1 MNSKH
6 IQAIIDSITLILM
19 HDKFDTLVFRKK
31 ALKDVSLHD
40 QKILLSLSQYVLT
53 AHPILLAITKS
64 HVDEF
69 EFQSDFYKL
78 NSKTRGCYFP
88 IAKQFLAGLAA
99 ATM

>member
-6 IQAIIDSITLILM
+6 IQAIIDSIMLILM
-19 HDKFDTLVFRKK
+19 HEKFDTLVFRKK

-40 QKILLSLSQYVLT
+40 QEILLNLSQHVLT
-53 AHPILLAITKS
+53 KHPILLAITKS
-64 HVDEF
+64 HVDEC

-78 NSKTRGCYFP
+78 NSKARGCYFP
-88 IAKQFLAGLAA
+88 IAAQFLAGLAA